1 MYEVGQ
7 VLYVILEKKRVI
19 LPVMVSEQIVR
30 RTMTGEDIS
39 YKVEIPGQESH
50 VYLSD
55 LGKSHYSSLSEV
67 KDDLLQNAS
76 KSISTMC
83 DKAKKVA
90 QEFFKV
96 PDEGIVL
103 PVSSPSAPSDQN
115 DSDQSAKV
123 DLGDGL
129 VANVDLSKL
138 GEIQAP

>member
-1 MYEVGQ
+1 
-7 VLYVILEKKRVI
+7 
-19 LPVMVSEQIVR
+19 MVSEQIVR
-30 RTMTGEDIS
+30 RTMTGEDVS
-39 YKVEIPGQESH
+39 YKVEIPGQESQ

-96 PDEGIVL
+96 HDEGIVH
-103 PVSSPSAPSDQN
+103 PVSSPAALSVQN
-115 DSDQSAKV
+115 DPDQSTKV

-138 GEIQAP
+138 GEIQTP